1 MSRVTI
7 YDVVDM
13 EEVYQLDCK
22 HEMTTYELHDD
33 NKGGIWE
40 EIKCIEC
47 NKVMNKPKGVE

>member
-47 NKVMNKPKGVE
+47 NKLMNKPKRVE

>member
-13 EEVYQLDCK
+13 EEVYQSNCK

-33 NKGGIWE
+33 NKGSIWE

-47 NKVMNKPKGVE
+47 NKLMNKPKGVE